1 MTFNYQQNQNQDSQQ
16 FQQITSLD
24 QVLLQPIQNSDISQ
38 QRPQNLAQQSYGQ
51 QIQQAQNYVH
61 QQIQSYGQYNQNNN
75 NVMMTTQALPQQ
87 QPLYNSLTSS
97 PTIYNNDDDLLI
109 LRISGR
115 LSMIKDSIMTINQ
128 QYTELEQDF
137 IKLRR
142 KYNHSC

>member
-61 QQIQSYGQYNQNNN
+61 QQIQSYVGD
-75 NVMMTTQALPQQ
+75 
-87 QPLYNSLTSS
+87 SLI
-97 PTIYNNDDDLLI
+97 PTGFWY
-109 LRISGR
+109 
-115 LSMIKDSIMTINQ
+115 
-128 QYTELEQDF
+128 ELD
-137 IKLRR
+137 I
-142 KYNHSC
+142 

>member
-61 QQIQSYGQYNQNNN
+61 QQIQSYGQ
-75 NVMMTTQALPQQ
+75 
-87 QPLYNSLTSS
+87 
-97 PTIYNNDDDLLI
+97 
-109 LRISGR
+109 ISGR
-115 LSMIKDSIMTINQ
+115 LSMFKDSIMTINQ